1 MVSPE
6 KFRLPAVRLA
16 SHGSPDGRH
25 ASGGWD
31 RGYPACP
38 LTLPSM
44 ARLEA
49 LQSDRVMKI
58 CTNGQV
64 TIAIYGVACLLQ
76 VVGKAPQSRIL
87 GATDISLYTVNLSN
101 LSKSVAPKFEKN
113 LFAVIPGRAG
123 PWQVRTI
130 IHFHFYLY
138 QEKTHHVTFIMTEVD
153 PSAPISK
160 VEFPQLLRIPICF
173 HYHVKFTLNL
183 YYKKGLECCPIERA
197 SERTCRRFFIFRAT
211 ATP

>member
-1 MVSPE
+1 
-6 KFRLPAVRLA
+6 
-16 SHGSPDGRH
+16 
-25 ASGGWD
+25 
-31 RGYPACP
+31 
-38 LTLPSM
+38 M

-87 GATDISLYTVNLSN
+87 GATDISLYTVNLST

-138 QEKTHHVTFIMTEVD
+138 QEKTHHVTTWKTEVVTTD
-153 PSAPISK
+153 HIWK
-160 VEFPQLLRIPICF
+160 VAFPQLLPLPLCF
-173 HYHVKFTLNL
+173 YCHVKFTLIL
-183 YYKKGLECCPIERA
+183 YYKKGLECCA
-197 SERTCRRFFIFRAT
+197 M
-211 ATP
+211 